1 MGSGLIFILIVNLNK
16 FIIFFF
22 AFYFKGSL
30 PGVFVNYE
38 LSPIMVKFIEKSKPF
53 NHFLTGCCA
62 IIGGFFTIA
71 GMLDSFTYRYYNMYK
86 KFQINKLT

>member
-1 MGSGLIFILIVNLNK
+1 MGS
-16 FIIFFF
+16 
-22 AFYFKGSL
+22 GSL
-30 PGVFVNYE
+30 PGIFVNYE

-71 GMLDSFTYRYYNMYK
+71 GMLDAFTYRYYNMYK